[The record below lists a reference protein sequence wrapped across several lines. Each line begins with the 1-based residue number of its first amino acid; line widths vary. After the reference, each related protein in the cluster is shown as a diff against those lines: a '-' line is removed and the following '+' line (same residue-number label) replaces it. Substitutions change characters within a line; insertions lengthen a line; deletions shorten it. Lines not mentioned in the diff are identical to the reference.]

1 MSRRVGDATRVRVA
15 DSRRRPSPIAHRPRA
30 PTLERIRVR
39 DRRRPTNSRL
49 PPRDASA
56 RVPSRRRRVVVVTR
70 VQTVARPILRRRRAR
85 EERERARDDRER
97 GGDDRDVL
105 AERTRHRDGVCGRGG
120 VDVIRDRATRRR
132 DGIDVRYTMIN
143 KGGYALFASGD
154 RKTIVGNNYDGAPR

>member
-56 RVPSRRRRVVVVTR
+56 RVPSRRRRVVVVAR

-120 VDVIRDRATRRR
+120 VDVIRDARP
-132 DGIDVRYTMIN
+132 G
-143 KGGYALFASGD
+143 
-154 RKTIVGNNYDGAPR
+154 DGAAESTSDM